1 MKKHNHNLH
10 EQRRK
15 LQDIEARL
23 ARHERRSR
31 IILIL
36 MMLLGAVA
44 LGLFFDHLLGRSWSR
59 NDLSGFI
66 P

>member
-1 MKKHNHNLH
+1 MKKHNHNLQ

-15 LQDIEARL
+15 LEDIEARL

-36 MMLLGAVA
+36 MMLLGALA
-44 LGLFFDHLLGRSWSR
+44 LGLFLDHLLGRGWSR
-59 NDLSGFI
+59 DDLWGFI

>member
-15 LQDIEARL
+15 LEDIEARL

-44 LGLFFDHLLGRSWSR
+44 LGLFLDHLLGRGWSR
-59 NDLSGFI
+59 DDLSGFI

>member
-1 MKKHNHNLH
+1 MKKHNQNLH

-15 LQDIEARL
+15 LEDIEARL

-44 LGLFFDHLLGRSWSR
+44 LGLFLDHLLGRGWSR
-59 NDLSGFI
+59 DDLSGFI